1 MQGVQAEGI
10 PSHEENL
17 EMGIS
22 KGKVEFLATP
32 SLEILH
38 QFEDQI

>member
-10 PSHEENL
+10 PSHEDL